1 MKNFVFI
8 SPHFPSSYWR
18 FCLALKNRGFRV
30 LGIGDAPY
38 NELGE
43 ECRFALD
50 EYYCCANM
58 EEYENEK
65 RAVKYFEDK
74 YGKIDYLESNNEFWL
89 EKDARLRSDFN
100 ITTGPTLEDIEK
112 YKLKS
117 LQKKFYEKAGL
128 KTARYILVDTLENT
142 IKFVEEVGY
151 PVFTKPDNGVGAQ
164 DTRKIKSLDDLK
176 SWFETKNPNKIYIME
191 EYVDGQII
199 SFDGV
204 TNSKADVI
212 FATSNVFI
220 NDNSQIV
227 AEGLDDMYYCVPK
240 VDDTLMEMGKKAIKA
255 FDVRNRFFHLEWFV
269 LKHDH
274 PYLGKKGTIVPLEA
288 NMRPAGAYTPDL
300 INYANS
306 VNCYEIYA
314 DSIAYDENRCDM
326 NYTKYYACASGRR
339 NSFKYVHNL
348 DEILQK
354 YHNNVCYYGNYP
366 QALRDDMGDS
376 FVMAKFNTLDE
387 LMEFDNF
394 VREKVKE

>member
-65 RAVKYFEDK
+65 RAVKYFEEK

-128 KTARYILVDTLENT
+128 KTARYILVDTLENA

-164 DTRKIKSLDDLK
+164 DTHKIKSLDDLK

-191 EYVDGQII
+191 E
-199 SFDGV
+199 
-204 TNSKADVI
+204 
-212 FATSNVFI
+212 
-220 NDNSQIV
+220 
-227 AEGLDDMYYCVPK
+227 
-240 VDDTLMEMGKKAIKA
+240 
-255 FDVRNRFFHLEWFV
+255 
-269 LKHDH
+269 
-274 PYLGKKGTIVPLEA
+274 
-288 NMRPAGAYTPDL
+288 
-300 INYANS
+300 
-306 VNCYEIYA
+306 
-314 DSIAYDENRCDM
+314 
-326 NYTKYYACASGRR
+326 
-339 NSFKYVHNL
+339 
-348 DEILQK
+348 
-354 YHNNVCYYGNYP
+354 
-366 QALRDDMGDS
+366 
-376 FVMAKFNTLDE
+376 
-387 LMEFDNF
+387 
-394 VREKVKE
+394 

>member
-128 KTARYILVDTLENT
+128 KTARYILVDTLENA
-142 IKFVEEVGY
+142 IKFVEEVG
-151 PVFTKPDNGVGAQ
+151 
-164 DTRKIKSLDDLK
+164 RSRLSSL
-176 SWFETKNPNKIYIME
+176 Y
-191 EYVDGQII
+191 
-199 SFDGV
+199 
-204 TNSKADVI
+204 
-212 FATSNVFI
+212 
-220 NDNSQIV
+220 
-227 AEGLDDMYYCVPK
+227 
-240 VDDTLMEMGKKAIKA
+240 
-255 FDVRNRFFHLEWFV
+255 
-269 LKHDH
+269 
-274 PYLGKKGTIVPLEA
+274 
-288 NMRPAGAYTPDL
+288 
-300 INYANS
+300 
-306 VNCYEIYA
+306 
-314 DSIAYDENRCDM
+314 
-326 NYTKYYACASGRR
+326 
-339 NSFKYVHNL
+339 
-348 DEILQK
+348 
-354 YHNNVCYYGNYP
+354 
-366 QALRDDMGDS
+366 
-376 FVMAKFNTLDE
+376 
-387 LMEFDNF
+387 
-394 VREKVKE
+394 